1 MLQLLTDHQRCSEH
15 SQRFS
20 FPPNAQAAQID
31 VALERAET
39 HGPHVMHNGFLFDMY
54 AITSSGVAVG
64 VTDGQ
69 VATDGNKD
77 GNKDAREG
85 AQRSGA
91 GPITVLALLPSAHSP
106 HA

>member
-1 MLQLLTDHQRCSEH
+1 MYTS
-15 SQRFS
+15 SQK
-20 FPPNAQAAQID
+20 
-31 VALERAET
+31 RAET